1 MKNSELITKFYTSFA
16 NADAEGMVA
25 CYHNDIQFEDPA
37 FGPLKGDDAKN
48 MWRMLIKNSKGG
60 SKITFSDV
68 EANDKTGSANWV
80 AEYNFSQ
87 TGRHV
92 INKISAT
99 YEFKDGLI
107 IKHTDVFDM
116 WAWSKQALGL
126 KGYLLGWSDFLK
138 GKIQQQTN
146 SLLKKFV
153 EKQKQ
158 L

>member
-1 MKNSELITKFYTSFA
+1 
-16 NADAEGMVA
+16 
-25 CYHNDIQFEDPA
+25 
-37 FGPLKGDDAKN
+37 
-48 MWRMLIKNSKGG
+48 MLIKNSKGG